1 MAIFFPSLTD
11 LWRWQDQRCDDDDKD
26 ELCIRLYYHNGDGS
40 GDAGSDCTRAADV
53 ALLCVISR
61 AAGAEQ
67 GRPWRAV
74 AASARA
80 WGSGEEQMGGVER
93 WEMGD
98 GRG

>member
-1 MAIFFPSLTD
+1 M
-11 LWRWQDQRCDDDDKD
+11 
-26 ELCIRLYYHNGDGS
+26 YYHNGDGS

-93 WEMGD
+93 WKMGD